1 MNCPSG
7 ELARQNDVMQT
18 IVGFLGACQSM
29 VGALTGLPARHLAS
43 FMDEVDEVWLLDS
56 FLDQPDSVDAYC

>member
-1 MNCPSG
+1 
-7 ELARQNDVMQT
+7 MQT